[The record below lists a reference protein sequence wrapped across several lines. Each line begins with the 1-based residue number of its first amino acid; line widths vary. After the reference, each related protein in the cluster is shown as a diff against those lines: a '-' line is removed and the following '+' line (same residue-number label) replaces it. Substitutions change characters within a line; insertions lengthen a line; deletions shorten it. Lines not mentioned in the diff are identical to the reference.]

1 MINRLLFIK
10 YGQNKSLEWKQKT
23 LHQKG
28 CQRGHR
34 TIWQKKLIQ
43 SMRAQE
49 LKGTY
54 LYIHNSETQCHFFEG
69 FYELGL
75 NVRRGKTT
83 YE

>member
-1 MINRLLFIK
+1 
-10 YGQNKSLEWKQKT
+10 
-23 LHQKG
+23 
-28 CQRGHR
+28 
-34 TIWQKKLIQ
+34 
-43 SMRAQE
+43 MRAQE